1 MLADLVSG
9 KALPSCNLREK
20 VYFDS
25 QSQRATVSHSGEDT
39 AAGREGNEVKAGGWL
54 ITPYPQY
61 KCEQGI
67 KLGGLLPG
75 THFLP

>member
-39 AAGREGNEVKAGGWL
+39 AAGREGTDVKAGGWL
-54 ITPYPQY
+54 ITLYPQY
-61 KCEQGI
+61 KS
-67 KLGGLLPG
+67 
-75 THFLP
+75 